1 MTAAE
6 AVDSTAGSRW
16 LVTGAAGM
24 LGQDV
29 LAVLK
34 DAGIEAAGLGR
45 ADLDITD
52 PASVRAAVEGAAVV
66 VNCAAWTD
74 VDGAESA
81 EEAATAVNGTGV
93 RVLAE
98 ACAAAGARLLHVST
112 DYVLPGDATEPYAE
126 DAATGPVNAYGRSK
140 LVGEQAVAELL
151 PQDGYVVRT
160 AWLYGEHGPN
170 FVATMLKLAAQRDT
184 LDVVDDQHG
193 QPTWSYALARRLV
206 ELGLAALD
214 GRAPGGVYHGTAS
227 GRTTWFGLARETY
240 RLSGLDPERIR
251 PTDSTAFVRPAV
263 RPSFSVLRHDRWSAA
278 GLEPLADWRV
288 QLAEAIT
295 RPAFA
300 DLRGLPSQG

>member
-1 MTAAE
+1 MST
-6 AVDSTAGSRW
+6 DSQAGRW

-34 DAGIEAAGLGR
+34 DAGIEAVGLRR

-52 PASVRAAVEGAAVV
+52 PAAVRAAVEGVAVV

-74 VDGAESA
+74 VDGAETA
-81 EEAATAVNGTGV
+81 EDAATAVNGTGV

-98 ACAAAGARLLHVST
+98 ACAAAHVRLLHVST
-112 DYVLPGDATEPYAE
+112 DYVLPGDATEPYRE
-126 DAATGPVNAYGRSK
+126 DAVTGPVNAYGRSK
-140 LVGEQAVAELL
+140 LVGERAVAELL
-151 PQDGYVVRT
+151 PQDGYIVRT

-170 FVATMLKLAAQRDT
+170 FVATMLKLAAQRET

-193 QPTWSYALARRLV
+193 QPTWTYALARRLV
-206 ELGLAALD
+206 ELGLAALK
-214 GRAPGGVYHGTAS
+214 GRATGGVYHGTAS
-227 GRTTWFGLARETY
+227 GRTTWMGLAREAY

-251 PTDSTAFVRPAV
+251 PTTSEAFVRPAV
-263 RPSFSVLRHDRWSAA
+263 RPAFSVLGHEGWAAA
-278 GLEPLADWRV
+278 GLEPLPDWQV

-300 DLRGLPSQG
+300 DLLRLPSTR

>member
-1 MTAAE
+1 MSA
-6 AVDSTAGSRW
+6 DSGATRW

-34 DAGIEAAGLGR
+34 DAGIDAVGLRR

-52 PASVRAAVEGAAVV
+52 PAAVRAAVQGAAVV

-93 RVLAE
+93 RVLAG

-112 DYVLPGDATEPYAE
+112 DYVLPGDAAQPYRE

-140 LVGEQAVAELL
+140 LAGELAVAELL
-151 PQDGYVVRT
+151 PQDGFVVRT

-206 ELGLAALD
+206 ELGRAALD

-227 GRTTWFGLARETY
+227 GRTTWLGLARETY

-251 PTDSTAFVRPAV
+251 PTTSAAFVRPAV
-263 RPSFSVLRHDRWSAA
+263 RPAFSVLAHDGWSAA
-278 GLEPLADWRV
+278 GLEPLPDWRA
-288 QLAEAIT
+288 QLAEALT

-300 DLRGLPSQG
+300 ELLRLPSTK